1 MAFYAGQRLTAGA
14 LNLANRSARQD
25 SVGSI
30 TSTSYT
36 GTMASGAAPPGIDF
50 VAPPS
55 GKVTIL
61 FGTAGFNAA
70 NNDNKTAVRVGTGA
84 TVGAGSSV
92 YAATDSDMILYN
104 ARSTE
109 AYRLTGFAEVTG
121 LTAGDI
127 YNVQM
132 QHKVSAGTG
141 SFLFRFIK
149 VIPDL
154 A

>member
-1 MAFYAGQRLTAGA
+1 MAYYAGQRLTASMVS
-14 LNLANRSARQD
+14 LVTKSNRQD

-55 GKVTIL
+55 GKVTIEYT
-61 FGTAGFNAA
+61 TAGFNSGA
-70 NNDNKTAVRVGTGA
+70 NDNKTAVRVGTGA
-84 TVGAGSSV
+84 TVGSGTQV
-92 YAATDSDMILYN
+92 YAASDSDMILYTG
-104 ARSTE
+104 AAT
-109 AYRLTGFAEVTG
+109 YRIGTFTEVTG
-121 LTAGDI
+121 LTPGSI

-141 SFLFRFIK
+141 SFLFRFVK